1 MTEMIEPMVSVC
13 IPTYNHAHFLKDA
26 LDSVLAQTYTNFE
39 LVVVDNCSTDATRE
53 LVADYAARDDR
64 IRYFCNEIN
73 VGPRENLNRCLQ
85 HASAAYIKILCADDL
100 LEPSCLEKSMR
111 ALIDHADAVLVA
123 HARRVVAADLQLIR
137 IAGYSDRDELIAGQ
151 KMIAYSLFNGNYI
164 GEPSAVIFRKEAA
177 LPGFDTSF
185 RLMIDLELWLRLLE
199 KGSLCYLA
207 EPLSSFRVHAGQ
219 ETNNAITSFAFLD
232 EEVALY
238 SKYSR
243 ESYVNASLLNR
254 VKWNFKVAWAIP
266 LTVLGRT
273 DRAALL
279 AKVRGY
285 YGYGL
290 LYLIFL
296 TRIILSRAFR
306 RRSLPS

>member
-1 MTEMIEPMVSVC
+1 MTEMSETRVSVC

-26 LDSVLAQTYTNFE
+26 LDSVLAQTYNNFE

-53 LVADYAARDDR
+53 LVADYANRDGR
-64 IRYFCNEIN
+64 VRYFCNETN

-85 HASAAYIKILCADDL
+85 HASASYIKILCADDL
-100 LEPSCLEKSMR
+100 LEPACLERSMR
-111 ALIDHADAVLVA
+111 AFIDHAEVVLVA
-123 HARRVVAADLQLIR
+123 HARRLVDADLQPIR
-137 IAGYSDRDELIAGQ
+137 IAGYSDRDELVDGQ
-151 KMIAYSLFNGNYI
+151 KMIDYSLFNGNYI
-164 GEPSAVIFRKEAA
+164 GEPSAVIFRKEDA

-219 ETNNAITSFAFLD
+219 ETNNAITSFDFID
-232 EEVALY
+232 EEVGLY
-238 SKYSR
+238 RKYIR
-243 ESYVNASLLNR
+243 KSYVNASLLNR
-254 VKWNFKVAWAIP
+254 VKWNFKVAWVIP
-266 LTVLGRT
+266 LSVLGGS
-273 DRAALL
+273 DSAALL

-296 TRIILSRAFR
+296 TRIILSRVFKNY
-306 RRSLPS
+306 